1 MSDGRRGP
9 ISKRERQ
16 VALLALHAA
25 RPARKAPATGSDGP
39 SAAELAALM
48 DGRLSEADRERV
60 LAELD
65 ASPDAYLA
73 WLAAG
78 AEAPDAR
85 GARVRAA
92 VSVRRRGL
100 AVAGLAASLLV
111 GALVWWQSIPVPL
124 ERRIDAGLVVLAER
138 AVPAP
143 VSFARLGII
152 PRSRGEGALLDAKA
166 GYRAG
171 LRSLGLLEASPGE
184 SEPEPEP
191 EPEAASRGLDV
202 GFSAGRWVALI
213 EAGTVVEP
221 APDVRFWME
230 QARVGQDLLAA
241 IAALETEQ
249 PVLAEAVRGLTDD
262 LLTAR
267 EGLSDSDW
275 RERLASRVRA
285 SRLRLGL
292 DWGGADPD
300 D

>member
-184 SEPEPEP
+184 P
-191 EPEAASRGLDV
+191 EPEAASRGLGV

-213 EAGTVVEP
+213 EAGTLVEP

-292 DWGGADPD
+292 DWGARDRD